1 MARRRRGRRRKG
13 RNFVAIPF
21 SMNVTLGTLSDG
33 AVNTPTGFA
42 TMGEDIYCISMDVE
56 ARLRGLTAGQLPIG
70 LVAAHGDLTAAE
82 IQENL
87 DASLS
92 DPDDIIAR
100 EQARR
105 PVRRIDSFN
114 GYGDPA
120 AVDVALGNGSKIRQ
134 KLGFS
139 VGDGHFLAIVG
150 HNRSGAALTSG
161 GIVAVDGTLY
171 GRWQR

>member
-1 MARRRRGRRRKG
+1 MATTG
-13 RNFVAIPF
+13 
-21 SMNVTLGTLSDG
+21 DG

-56 ARLRGLTAGQLPIG
+56 ARIRGLTAGQLPIG

-82 IQENL
+82 IAEAL

-92 DPDDIIAR
+92 DPDDIIQR
-100 EQARR
+100 EHARR
-105 PVRRIDSFN
+105 PVRRIDTFN
-114 GYGDPA
+114 AYGDPA
-120 AVDVALGNGSKIRQ
+120 AVDVALGDGSKVRQ

-139 VGDGHFLAIVG
+139 IGDGHFLAIVG
-150 HNRSGAALTSG
+150 HNRSGAVLTTG
-161 GIVAVDGTLY
+161 AIITVDGTLY